1 MTFRDI
7 RILLIMTIL
16 TSRCKAKAAAMH
28 PAHEIRLR
36 RSKMKRPALLLLALL
51 PLVISSGCL
60 GLRHRPLSYR
70 DYGSRGVVHAD
81 YYEAECDSCGDSS
94 GSCDSGHCDR
104 CDGGTHVPVGGYTG
118 MPLAARLKHRLACG
132 DGCGEVYFGEWI
144 STPPTPDP
152 CDYDG
157 NFTGVGND
165 MAMHSHA
172 QPVRSLLRKIA
183 GIRFFGTR
191 YADQWI
197 EESDCCGED
206 VAYDTQA
213 TASLVP
219 TYENTVTGSAPTG
232 RPGCNCGH

>member
-1 MTFRDI
+1 MN
-7 RILLIMTIL
+7 
-16 TSRCKAKAAAMH
+16 
-28 PAHEIRLR
+28 
-36 RSKMKRPALLLLALL
+36 RPALFLLALL
-51 PLVISSGCL
+51 PLLISTGCL

-70 DYGSRGVVHAD
+70 NYEGHGVVHAD
-81 YYEAECDSCGDSS
+81 YQSVACDSCCEAPLSS
-94 GSCDSGHCDR
+94 CESGNCDR
-104 CDGGTHVPVGGYTG
+104 CEGGTHLPLGAYAG

-157 NFTGVGND
+157 NYTGVGND
-165 MAMHSHA
+165 MGMHAHA

-197 EESDCCGED
+197 DDTSCCGDESS
-206 VAYDTQA
+206 AYVDSEYMTSDEA
-213 TASLVP
+213 HS
-219 TYENTVTGSAPTG
+219 SAPIVSHASAG